1 LIVAASGARKLTM
14 VRAAGTVACMPGPDT
29 ARFVDRPDG
38 DLAREVAS
46 SPEGHAAAAEGELY
60 RRFARRVRLFGMKHL
75 HNDMAADDL
84 AQQVMLIAIERLR
97 AGEVRNPDEIG
108 SFILSTSRMVAAG
121 LRRTERRREH
131 LHVRFETGEP
141 MDMPRD
147 ERLLDA
153 DRIKPCLASLRERE
167 RTILLLTYYV
177 ERSATEIAEA
187 IGMTAGAVR
196 VARHRA
202 VAAMRDCLEARRP
215 A

>member
-1 LIVAASGARKLTM
+1 M
-14 VRAAGTVACMPGPDT
+14 HGPDT
-29 ARFVDRPDG
+29 TSLAARLDG

-46 SPEGHAAAAEGELY
+46 VPAGHAAAAEGELY
-60 RRFARRVRLFGMKHL
+60 RRFARRILLFGVRLL
-75 HNDMAADDL
+75 RDDMAADDL

-97 AGEVRNPDEIG
+97 AGEIRNPDEIG
-108 SFILSTSRMVAAG
+108 SFILSTSRMVATG

-131 LHVRFETGEP
+131 LHMRIEASEP
-141 MDMPRD
+141 VDVPRD
-147 ERLLDA
+147 ARLFDA
-153 DRIKPCLASLRERE
+153 DRIRPCLASLRERE

-177 ERSATEIAEA
+177 ERSATEIAA
-187 IGMTAGAVR
+187 AMGMTAGAVR

>member
-1 LIVAASGARKLTM
+1 MTVANAGVRLTSAW
-14 VRAAGTVACMPGPDT
+14 AAGTVACMPGPNT
-29 ARFVDRPDG
+29 AAFVDRPDG

-46 SPEGHAAAAEGELY
+46 APAGHAAAAEGELY
-60 RRFARRVRLFGMKHL
+60 RRFARRIRLCGVKHL
-75 HNDMAADDL
+75 HDATAADDL

-108 SFILSTSRMVAAG
+108 SFILSTSRMVATG

-131 LHVRFETGEP
+131 LQMRIEHGEP
-141 MDMPRD
+141 VDPPRD
-147 ERLLDA
+147 ERFFDA
-153 DRIKPCLASLRERE
+153 DRIRPCLASLRERE

-187 IGMTAGAVR
+187 MGTTSGAVR